1 MALKKAF
8 EPLDK
13 TIHDIKAFHCDKPV
27 MDEFLRRYAAK
38 NAKLGLSKTWVLSE
52 SEASG
57 KLAVAAYFTLAVQ
70 SVSPDDLHASNLPR
84 YPDPVTLIARLAV
97 DSTYQGKGLG
107 SKTLLSALAQ
117 AVKIYHNGLP
127 TYAVVLDVLDDEA
140 MRFYEKFEFFKQLGA
155 YTDKLYVP
163 MAVLQQIFEPDARGT
178 GLKSQT
184 E

>member
-13 TIHDIKAFHCDKPV
+13 TIHDIKAFHCGKPV

-84 YPDPVTLIARLAV
+84 YPAPVTLIARLAV
-97 DSTYQGKGLG
+97 DSTYQGKGLEAKPYFQPWLKR
-107 SKTLLSALAQ
+107 SKSTITAYLL
-117 AVKIYHNGLP
+117 
-127 TYAVVLDVLDDEA
+127 
-140 MRFYEKFEFFKQLGA
+140 MRWFW
-155 YTDKLYVP
+155 
-163 MAVLQQIFEPDARGT
+163 M
-178 GLKSQT
+178 S
-184 E
+184 